1 MYGAGLLFAPLAG
14 LIQIVW
20 ALFHI
25 LIIFLQ
31 AMIFMVLTVVYMA
44 LAYQNDEAH

>member
-1 MYGAGLLFAPLAG
+1 LYGAGYLFAGVAG

-25 LIIFLQ
+25 LIIYLQ
-31 AMIFMVLTVVYMA
+31 ALIFMVLTIVYMS
-44 LAYQNDEAH
+44 LSYQTDEQH